1 MKRFFFMISV
11 LGIVTTNSFAA
22 DMSQEKKEA
31 AKKVIVMYGYT
42 CNYVNS
48 MSSFITS
55 NGYNVYC
62 DDFSYGYEIENKG
75 GRWSVTVK

>member
-1 MKRFFFMISV
+1 MKRLFFIIII
-11 LGIVTTNSFAA
+11 LGIATTYSFAA
-22 DMSQEKKEA
+22 DVSQEKK
-31 AKKVIVMYGYT
+31 VIRMYGYT

>member
-1 MKRFFFMISV
+1 MKRFFLILNILV
-11 LGIVTTNSFAA
+11 IVTTNSFAA
-22 DMSQEKKEA
+22 DVSQEKKEA
-31 AKKVIVMYGYT
+31 AKKVIQMYGYT

-48 MSSFITS
+48 MSSFIMS

-62 DDFSYGYEIENKG
+62 DDYSYEIENKG